1 MKNEKLK
8 IELQLVNAEK
18 VVLNAHAFSATKP
31 YVDCEALIDE
41 DKKACF
47 IAAKHPYLQ
56 TRFDLTGVIP
66 YVLISFDESLY
77 FESVTVSNSYLSAP
91 FETLQ
96 TASHFILL
104 PLKTF
109 AEFERID
116 HIKLLGNGK

>member
-8 IELQLVNAEK
+8 IEFQLVNAEK

-31 YVDCEALIDE
+31 YVDCEALIDK

-47 IAAKHPYLQ
+47 IDVKHPHLQ
-56 TRFDLTGVIP
+56 TRFDLTGVVP
-66 YVLISFDESLY
+66 YVLLSFDDNLF
-77 FESVTVSNSYLSAP
+77 FESVTVSNFTLNAP

-96 TASHFILL
+96 TASNFILF

-109 AEFERID
+109 TEFERID
-116 HIKLLGNGK
+116 HIKLLENEG